1 MKKKI
6 LSQMFVAYNC
16 NGCSTAPLTQYKN
29 NPIYQEITP
38 EEDFLE
44 NNRDDRIYLDMRRS
58 QGYTDKLEK
67 LTTTKKW
74 GLDLL
79 VILRL
84 TFGTYFQITGYI
96 MTYKNYNIS
105 KEDTI

>member
-1 MKKKI
+1 
-6 LSQMFVAYNC
+6 
-16 NGCSTAPLTQYKN
+16 
-29 NPIYQEITP
+29 
-38 EEDFLE
+38 
-44 NNRDDRIYLDMRRS
+44 MRRS